1 MLIYI
6 NPFLSNE
13 PGHNALFTEA
23 QRLGYLVRRRDDSP
37 YLIKNTNF
45 WAGMLDLSN
54 PQARTWIKE
63 VIKKE
68 LIGKAGASGWT
79 ADFGEAL
86 PFDSKL
92 SGGADPGVWHNRY
105 TEEWARVNR
114 EAIEEAGRG
123 SDITFFSRSG
133 FAKSPGISTL
143 FWLGDQLQTWDEYDG
158 IKSAVVGVLSGGIS
172 GFSLL
177 HTDAGGYGALSVPY
191 EGKKIPVIARSPELL
206 MRWFELNA
214 FTAVFRTHERLD
226 PAISARFDTNSETMA
241 HLARCARIYQG
252 LAAYRKRVVK
262 EAAQRGYPVVRHP
275 FLHFPEDPNTYQIR
289 YQFMLG
295 PDMMVAPVVDK
306 GAAAA
311 NVYFLKGSEWIDL
324 WTGRAAGRAGI
335 YMQMPAPLG
344 KPAVFLR
351 KGGASLGTIMQG
363 LRGAGVLT

>member
-1 MLIYI
+1 MKPYIRDGARWWRHWSARAHAMLIYI

-23 QRLGYLVRRRDDSP
+23 QRLGYLVRRQDDSP

-92 SGGADPGVWHNRY
+92 SGGADPGLWHNRY
-105 TEEWARVNR
+105 AEEWARVNR

-214 FTAVFRTHERLD
+214 FTAVFRTHER
-226 PAISARFDTNSETMA
+226 PRSGNIGT
-241 HLARCARIYQG
+241 
-252 LAAYRKRVVK
+252 
-262 EAAQRGYPVVRHP
+262 
-275 FLHFPEDPNTYQIR
+275 IR
-289 YQFMLG
+289 YKFRNHG
-295 PDMMVAPVVDK
+295 SP
-306 GAAAA
+306 GAMRA
-311 NVYFLKGSEWIDL
+311 DL
-324 WTGRAAGRAGI
+324 SRTGRLPEARGERSCSAGI
-335 YMQMPAPLG
+335 PGGPSSVPALP
-344 KPAVFLR
+344 
-351 KGGASLGTIMQG
+351 GGPKYLSASLPVYAWPRHDGCS
-363 LRGAGVLT
+363 RGG